1 MRYALLDN
9 STLTGVQRLLGQIS
23 IKNKAAI
30 DMDILCLESVLEA
43 ILFYDFISVVDDYK
57 PQYRASR
64 EANFPK
70 FITLSPENFPYD
82 TSLTHAKNITESIVP
97 KVEAGQFTDDD
108 FKPFFDLLRMNVIF
122 TWDMASSQYWLT
134 QKMLEGVGGI
144 DLEKYSIL
152 SSAIRFELTDKL
164 RSKPEKE
171 ISDKLILADGK
182 RRRIK
187 TNGLDL
193 VEKSKENAGIAHSAA
208 SMFAGLNWL
217 AFRTMFYTVTASN
230 LGVDLFLHPIRQ
242 SFQVNFFSKL
252 NQQEPSTFKPLID
265 ALNEQANSTINQIL
279 TTSQPFIT
287 QKPIPLFVTWFAQK
301 IGDPAKFIEA
311 AYELRETQ
319 PFMEA
324 RQKLIELESLVKN
337 DNAKFV
343 VEANKLV
350 REIDK
355 TLDTIA
361 SKYYANTEQGLS
373 SSNLI
378 MLWNLS
384 TIATKLPMIPE
395 FDIKI
400 PQLEPLK
407 HFLPQKG
414 FKTVYRTLIS
424 DLTQVSR
431 LGSLHE
437 KITSRVVLD
446 DEAHY
451 VFEKTENV
459 RFKNYASSWKLPM

>member
-1 MRYALLDN
+1 MSLGLL
-9 STLTGVQRLLGQIS
+9 
-23 IKNKAAI
+23 K
-30 DMDILCLESVLEA
+30 
-43 ILFYDFISVVDDYK
+43 
-57 PQYRASR
+57 
-64 EANFPK
+64 
-70 FITLSPENFPYD
+70 
-82 TSLTHAKNITESIVP
+82 
-97 KVEAGQFTDDD
+97 
-108 FKPFFDLLRMNVIF
+108 
-122 TWDMASSQYWLT
+122 
-134 QKMLEGVGGI
+134 
-144 DLEKYSIL
+144 
-152 SSAIRFELTDKL
+152 
-164 RSKPEKE
+164 
-171 ISDKLILADGK
+171 
-182 RRRIK
+182 
-187 TNGLDL
+187 
-193 VEKSKENAGIAHSAA
+193 
-208 SMFAGLNWL
+208 
-217 AFRTMFYTVTASN
+217 
-230 LGVDLFLHPIRQ
+230 
-242 SFQVNFFSKL
+242 
-252 NQQEPSTFKPLID
+252 
-265 ALNEQANSTINQIL
+265 
-279 TTSQPFIT
+279 
-287 QKPIPLFVTWFAQK
+287 K